1 MNRAMAIAMVPLF
14 VLVSGVKS
22 FSAPAAA
29 DEKEKSAI
37 VPEMIGEGVISTPDD
52 EFGGDLAP
60 DGKTLY
66 FDKTVPAHYL
76 YVLCESR
83 LADGKW
89 SKPEVLPFSGRYRD
103 SDPVLSPDG
112 ETMFFASD
120 RPVTRKA
127 ADERRFQIWQVKKK
141 KNGWSEPALVP
152 GVINSEG
159 SQVFASVTNDGTM
172 YFTSSRKTGNYDIF
186 RARLV
191 NGKYEEAE
199 DLGPDING
207 PQIASLEAWV
217 APDES
222 YLLIGSFGREGGYG
236 NSDLFVSFNQNGKWG
251 KPVNLG
257 PVVNTPAREYSPR
270 VTRDGRWLY
279 FASERGMPYE
289 NWGQPISFQQFEDG
303 MKSVRNGL
311 GNIYRVPWGP
321 ILKAAREQ
329 GEVENPNSRRVAKIS
344 RSRVFRR

>member
-1 MNRAMAIAMVPLF
+1 MKRTTAIAMGSLL
-14 VLVSGVKS
+14 VLAFWVRN

-29 DEKEKSAI
+29 DEKEKNVI

-83 LADGKW
+83 LANGKW
-89 SKPEVLPFSGRYRD
+89 SKPEVLPFSGVYRD

-112 ETMFFASD
+112 QTMFFASD
-120 RPVTRKA
+120 RPVTPKA
-127 ADERRFQIWQVKKK
+127 ADERRFQIWQVKKTK
-141 KNGWSEPALVP
+141 KGWSDPVLVP

-159 SQVFASVTNDGTM
+159 SQVFASVTDDGTM

-199 DLGPDING
+199 DLGPNING
-207 PQIASLEAWV
+207 AGVASLEAWI

-236 NSDLFVSFNQNGKWG
+236 NSDLFVSFNEHGKWG

-257 PVVNTPAREYSPR
+257 PIVNTPAREYSPR
-270 VTRDGRWLY
+270 VTGDGQWLY
-279 FASERGMPYE
+279 FASEMGMPYE
-289 NWGQPISFQQFEDG
+289 KREQPLTFQQFDDG
-303 MKSVRNGL
+303 MRSVRNGL
-311 GNIYRVPWGP
+311 GNIYRVPWTP
-321 ILKAAREQ
+321 LLKAARE
-329 GEVENPNSRRVAKIS
+329 EASRNKP
-344 RSRVFRR
+344 